1 MISLEGNPVHI
12 LQETAQWTCDRMR
25 SGYLSVVSGNGREH
39 SGFMFIRIFG
49 MFQKSVLFGGLVS
62 GLCCVWRSCT
72 QPFEGFLSPTYHK
85 KVGESLLSCFWGMP
99 DCWSS
104 SLLSSPYLQVIFI
117 GKASYFFFLSKL
129 LYLYL
134 DHCFFFFFLWTRWST
149 ATVWRIPSDF
159 QGGSHS
165 HILTVVL
172 NFRSKSGLY
181 HYSVNVELATFQ
193 RKFKSEFKHDSGRIR
208 QCRSGL
214 RHLQGQTLSCPTR

>member
-25 SGYLSVVSGNGREH
+25 SGYLSVVSGNSREH

-134 DHCFFFFFLWTRWST
+134 DHCFFFFFFYGRGD
-149 ATVWRIPSDF
+149 P
-159 QGGSHS
+159 QQQCGGSPV
-165 HILTVVL
+165 T
-172 NFRSKSGLY
+172 FKEGL
-181 HYSVNVELATFQ
+181 
-193 RKFKSEFKHDSGRIR
+193 I
-208 QCRSGL
+208 
-214 RHLQGQTLSCPTR
+214 PTSWQWF